1 MMKYLLDT
9 NICIYIIN
17 NRPSRVIKK
26 VRKFKP
32 GEIGISVIT
41 LSELQKGVSKSLHK
55 KKNQQALD
63 HFMSVFKVLPFE
75 IPEAKV
81 YGDIAARLEKR
92 GQIIGGND
100 LFIAAHSL
108 SRKLTLVTSN
118 VREFNR
124 VDGLKVENWVE

>member
-1 MMKYLLDT
+1 MNYLLDT

-17 NRPSRVIKK
+17 KKPERVIKK

-41 LSELQKGVSKSLHK
+41 LSELQKGVSKSRQK

-63 HFMSVFKVLPFE
+63 KFISVFTVLPFE
-75 IPEAKV
+75 KPDAKS
-81 YGDIAARLEKR
+81 YGNVVAQLESK

-100 LFIAAHSL
+100 LFIAAHTL
-108 SRKLTLVTSN
+108 SRRLTLVTN
-118 VREFNR
+118 NEKEFSR
-124 VDGLKVENWVE
+124 VEGLRIDNWAK